1 MQINSTIF
9 KNFPVLQTDR
19 LTLREIRLSDAEKI
33 FEMRASKRV
42 NQFIARPDMTKE
54 EHAMDLTKKT
64 MDAFEKGAGIG
75 WAGILRDGNH
85 IIGTCGFNYID
96 YPNLRAEIGGELSTQ
111 YWGKNLA
118 LEAVS
123 AITEFGFS
131 KMNLHSIE
139 AKLSPE
145 NRGAIFIL
153 EALGFKKEAHF
164 KDRIFFNNRFSDMV
178 VYSLVK

>member
-1 MQINSTIF
+1 
-9 KNFPVLQTDR
+9 
-19 LTLREIRLSDAEKI
+19 
-33 FEMRASKRV
+33 
-42 NQFIARPDMTKE
+42 
-54 EHAMDLTKKT
+54 
-64 MDAFEKGAGIG
+64 MDAYEKGAGIG

-96 YPNLRAEIGGELSTQ
+96 YPNLRAEMGGELSTQ

-118 LEAVS
+118 FEAVS
-123 AITEFGFS
+123 AITEFGFNI
-131 KMNLHSIE
+131 MNLHAIE

-153 EALGFKKEAHF
+153 ETMGFKKEAHF

-178 VYSLVK
+178 VYSLIK